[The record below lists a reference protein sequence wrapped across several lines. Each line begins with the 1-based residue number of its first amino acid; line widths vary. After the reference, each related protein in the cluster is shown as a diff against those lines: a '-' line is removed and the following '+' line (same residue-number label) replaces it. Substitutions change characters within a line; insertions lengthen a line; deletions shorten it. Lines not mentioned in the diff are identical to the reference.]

1 MVAGTAQATHVV
13 SLAFRPYPVIA
24 QNAQQHLDHSL
35 NVGNHLQAFQKRE
48 QIRIGH
54 FYYLRRIHFRF
65 RLQWTHYL
73 SSLTTKQPTLSNCYA
88 GNYPNHDDCN
98 TIHHWELNKGEPVK
112 IILAEQK
119 EDHETGLLYWDLQEA
134 PIPVDNV
141 IPLASITILARP
153 ENIYIPLGA
162 TVTNPSPHL
171 LLPDIYVKPGI
182 NKIAEALYMLNLN
195 LFFGT
200 LSIQYK
206 LDKKDMRSL
215 MKL

>member
-35 NVGNHLQAFQKRE
+35 NVGNHLQAFQKE
-48 QIRIGH
+48 SKFVSGIFTTYAGYISVSDYNGRII
-54 FYYLRRIHFRF
+54 FP
-65 RLQWTHYL
+65 RLQQSSRLYL
-73 SSLTTKQPTLSNCYA
+73 IVTPEITPIMMI
-88 GNYPNHDDCN
+88 GN